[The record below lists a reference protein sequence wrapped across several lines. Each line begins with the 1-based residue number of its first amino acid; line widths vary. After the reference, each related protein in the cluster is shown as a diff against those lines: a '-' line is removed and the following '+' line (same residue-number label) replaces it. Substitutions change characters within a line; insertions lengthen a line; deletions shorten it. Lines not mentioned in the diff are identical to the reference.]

1 MATAPTVETHR
12 VLAQLE
18 TNLVAVRRVEFE
30 RLVLAREWA
39 REWALAHPHEYAL
52 VYGTPV
58 PGYLAPASTV
68 GPAGRVGGL
77 LARIVADGVAVGLV
91 DPTPGPAGADST
103 LVPGLAERVGL
114 AAEAG
119 NSLLCAR
126 AILAWTT
133 LFGLINFELFGHT
146 HNVVLHHERYF
157 DGAVDD
163 LATLVGLPLPPAPS
177 P

>member
-1 MATAPTVETHR
+1 M
-12 VLAQLE
+12 
-18 TNLVAVRRVEFE
+18 
-30 RLVLAREWA
+30 

-114 AAEAG
+114 PAEAG

-126 AILAWTT
+126 AIMAWTT

-177 P
+177 A